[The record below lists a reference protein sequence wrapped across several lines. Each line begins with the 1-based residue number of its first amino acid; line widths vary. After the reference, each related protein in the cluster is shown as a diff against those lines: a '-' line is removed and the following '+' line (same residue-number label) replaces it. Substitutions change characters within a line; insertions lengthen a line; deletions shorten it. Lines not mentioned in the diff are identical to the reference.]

1 MKTSRAIG
9 STHSIID
16 RSISIKGIAGILL
29 SSCIFNGSALAGSNS
44 NGINPNDTKSTSTNN
59 GKHKADT
66 ASCENIK
73 GRWLNEL
80 GSTLIISE
88 LKKDGS
94 LAGQFI
100 SPRENGA
107 EQFQVI
113 GWFNNT
119 RAVTDLHFMP
129 ALTFSINWGVYGS
142 VSAWSGGC
150 TLKNGVPTLVMI
162 MNLALVNAQYEWDHM
177 ITGSDRFTPL

>member
-9 STHSIID
+9 LTQSI
-16 RSISIKGIAGILL
+16 L
-29 SSCIFNGSALAGSNS
+29 SSVLIKAIVVTLFTSCLFISNLVAAS
-44 NGINPNDTKSTSTNN
+44 
-59 GKHKADT
+59 KHKNNDVDKDKT
-66 ASCENIK
+66 HQASCENMQ

-80 GSTLIISE
+80 GSTLIISK

-94 LAGQFI
+94 VAGQFI
-100 SPRENGA
+100 SPPENGA
-107 EQFQVI
+107 EQFQVV

-129 ALTFSINWGVYGS
+129 ALTFSINWGEYGS

-150 TLKNGVPTLVMI
+150 TVKNGVPTLVMI
-162 MNLALVNAQYEWDHM
+162 MNLSLVNAQYEWDHI